1 MVANRG
7 LPSKLPEGQ
16 IDAAFRHVLSSAWR
30 VMAQNFQH
38 WLLDRDRFSWAREHV
53 ATRKWVQIRKYFPG
67 ERLRRQMIYVDA
79 ETGAPI
85 PAEGGEEVPAG
96 KVYIYGYDLQNFCG
110 LEVPGLEEA
119 MTATPKSRVQSR
131 TAPGA
136 ASAPP
141 VPAVSPAPAVSPDGQ
156 TPPPATATE

>member
-1 MVANRG
+1 
-7 LPSKLPEGQ
+7 
-16 IDAAFRHVLSSAWR
+16 
-30 VMAQNFQH
+30 MAQNFQH

-110 LEVPGLEEA
+110 LEIPGLEEA

-131 TAPGA
+131 AVPGA
-136 ASAPP
+136 APAPP
-141 VPAVSPAPAVSPDGQ
+141 APDDGQ